1 MAKINYTCKNCS
13 NVFIGS
19 EYTDQCYNCNSSN
32 IEAEQKTKVTI
43 PTGGLKNVKIY
54 LIIAAIIVVLLIF
67 FIGCPGCKDGSG
79 TKYEMKVTQTSP
91 SNPFLE
97 IELWSYKSND
107 SLKKTPVAYTEVDK
121 ILHDFV
127 LIGGKRIRI
136 QDENRIYLCKNYN
149 GNFTINGLS
158 NYDDTKE
165 LKCITAFELNGIAE
179 SSKAECPLVLD
190 ATQINVSSTNDCKL
204 VVSVNQD
211 LKGQELLISVTGPD
225 GPFEKKKIWDR
236 KNLNILDVYVYLV
249 GEEKANAVAYLQNGS
264 QLYTAGCVPI
274 DPEEIIKNFS
284 SNLGGFCI
292 NPKDRAAQKAFQA
305 YMNAHSTN
313 PVIKLNGKNVDI
325 AEFQTEIRIN
335 SQSGIRYK
343 LVGKP
348 QVSESGIITSFE
360 VKEE

>member
-43 PTGGLKNVKIY
+43 PTGGLKNGKIY

-67 FIGCPGCKDGSG
+67 FIGCPKKPE
-79 TKYEMKVTQTSP
+79 TKYSMIIKQTSP
-91 SNPFLE
+91 SNPYLE

-107 SLKKTPVAYTEVDK
+107 SLKKTPVAYTDVDN
-121 ILHDFV
+121 ILHDYV
-127 LIGGKRIRI
+127 MIGGKQIKI

-149 GNFTINGLS
+149 RVFTINGLPQ
-158 NYDDTKE
+158 YDETKDLTCNTE
-165 LKCITAFELNGIAE
+165 FNLNGSAE

-204 VVSVNQD
+204 VVSVNQN
-211 LKGQELLISVTGPD
+211 LKGQELLISVTGPE

-236 KNLNILDVYVYLV
+236 KNLSILDVYVYLE
-249 GEEKANAVAYLQNGS
+249 GEEKANAVAYSQNGS
-264 QLYTAGCVPI
+264 QLYSAGCVTL
-274 DPEEIIKNFS
+274 DPEEIIKKFT
-284 SNLGGFCI
+284 SNLGEFCI
-292 NPKDRAAQKAFQA
+292 NPRDKAAQKAFQA
-305 YMNAHSTN
+305 YMNAHSTS
-313 PVIKLNGKNVDI
+313 PIIKLNGKNVDM

-343 LVGKP
+343 LVGRP
-348 QVSESGIITSFE
+348 QVSENGIITSFE